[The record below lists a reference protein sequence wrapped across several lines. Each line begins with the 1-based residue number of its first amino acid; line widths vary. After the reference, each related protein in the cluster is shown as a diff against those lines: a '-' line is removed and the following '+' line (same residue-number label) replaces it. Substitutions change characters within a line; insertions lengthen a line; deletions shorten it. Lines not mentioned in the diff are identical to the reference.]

1 MATLPQGARED
12 QIFSGSLTLAQ
23 PLAGYR
29 FTLDSLL
36 LAAFAARYGGERVL
50 DACAGVG
57 VVGLAW
63 RALREEGWVRL
74 AEVQPELCALAR
86 YNVERN
92 AMSDVVEVWQGDLR
106 EMPGLNGPHF
116 DLALMNPPYFEPG
129 HGRIS
134 PRDSRA
140 AGRHT
145 LHGDL
150 AALVAAVHRH
160 LDRAAPLC
168 IVFPAR
174 DAPRLMQ
181 ALQHVGRTRLDIVA
195 VHPYAEAEASTLLVA
210 ARSSARGSWH
220 LHPRLVVRKTPTD
233 YSEQTR
239 TIIESG
245 RWTWH
250 SDK

>member
-1 MATLPQGARED
+1 MATLPQSARED
-12 QIFSGSLTLAQ
+12 WILSGSLALAQ
-23 PLAGYR
+23 PASGYR

-36 LAAFAARYGGERVL
+36 LAAFAAHYGGKRVL

-63 RALREEGWVRL
+63 RALRGEGWVRL

-86 YNVERN
+86 YNVARN
-92 AMSDVVEVWQGDLR
+92 AMSDTVEVWEGDLR

-116 DLALMNPPYFEPG
+116 DLALINPPYFEPG

-140 AGRHT
+140 AGRHA

-150 AALVAAVHRH
+150 RALIAAVHRH
-160 LDRAAPLC
+160 LDRGAPLC
-168 IVFPAR
+168 AVFPAR
-174 DAPRLMQ
+174 DAPRLMD
-181 ALQHVGRTRLDIVA
+181 ALQQVERTRLDIVP
-195 VHPYAEAEASTLLVA
+195 VHPYAETEASTLLVA
-210 ARSSARGSWH
+210 ARWSARGRWH
-220 LHPRLVVRKTPTD
+220 LHPRLVVRATTND